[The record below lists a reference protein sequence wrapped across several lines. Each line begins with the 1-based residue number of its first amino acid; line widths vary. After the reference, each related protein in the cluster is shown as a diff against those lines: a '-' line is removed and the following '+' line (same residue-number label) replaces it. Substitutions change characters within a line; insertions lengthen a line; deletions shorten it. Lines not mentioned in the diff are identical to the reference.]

1 MSVLIDSIKVFFAV
15 RIPEWI
21 NPEVSSILATDYSFL
36 SFSLLHTVQSVHLL
50 LRQLLLILATLEA
63 QEVLR
68 VLVVVYN
75 ELG

>member
-1 MSVLIDSIKVFFAV
+1 MSIFIDSIKVFFAI

-21 NPEVSSILATDYSFL
+21 NPEVSNILAADYSFF
-36 SFSLLHTVQSVHLL
+36 SFSFLHTVQSVHLL
-50 LRQLLLILATLEA
+50 LRQLLLILAALEA

-68 VLVVVYN
+68 VLVVVYD